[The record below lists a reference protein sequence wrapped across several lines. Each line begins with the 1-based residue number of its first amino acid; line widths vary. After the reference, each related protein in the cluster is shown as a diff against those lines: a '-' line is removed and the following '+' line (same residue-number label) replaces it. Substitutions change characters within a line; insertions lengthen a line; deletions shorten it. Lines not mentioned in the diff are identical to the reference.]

1 MRKFWFIIF
10 LFAIHFCST
19 CFADGKID
27 STRLVVESTADPRAK
42 LSALNYLAELFW
54 GVDPDQTIK
63 YANEALALAQEQE
76 ESNQLSQAY
85 LNLCQGYLYKDD
97 YVKALDYGLKCLD
110 IRQRTA
116 DKPALAFVLRT
127 IGWLYYDMENSDLSL
142 QYHKESL
149 KLYEQLGDESR
160 IGNALNGLGL
170 VYMQKQSYQT
180 ALSNLE
186 KALEIEESIGN
197 THRVS
202 VVLSNM
208 GACYQKLGSNQQAID
223 YLQRSLQLIEGSD
236 DMDLFAESL
245 NRMGNAFLDLKNY
258 EQAEIFLDSAM
269 NIIDRSVLADKP
281 VLMMENLQSRS
292 ILYAAK
298 QDFKKSLNA
307 MQLFNDLRESI
318 LSEEKSYALMELR
331 VDYEMERK
339 EAEIQLLEQEK
350 QLSNMRRNMLI
361 GGLLGL
367 LLFAVLLG
375 GRLRSSY
382 RKNKLI
388 LETKQALTDA
398 ELEKSKL
405 IQARLKNELEFKNKE
420 LTTFG
425 MHIAQKNEL
434 FNEFIEHLTSIEK
447 TDIDKSSVESAIK
460 SFKQRLDINHELEEF
475 YSHTELVHQDFLF
488 KLTEKFPELTD
499 HDKKL
504 SSQIRLN
511 LSNKEIAALN
521 NVSLKSVE
529 VGRSRLRKKM
539 DIESSV
545 NFSEFL
551 QNI

>member
-1 MRKFWFIIF
+1 MGKYLFSILLF
-10 LFAIHFCST
+10 LQFTYGF
-19 CFADGKID
+19 GQNEID
-27 STRLVVESTADPRAK
+27 STSQIIQNASSELEK
-42 LSALNYLAELFW
+42 LQATNYLAELYW
-54 GVDPDQTIK
+54 GKDPNLTLE
-63 YANEALALAQEQE
+63 YGRSALQLAQQLENNQ
-76 ESNQLSQAY
+76 QLSYAY

-97 YVKALDYGLKCLD
+97 YAEALDYGLKCLEL
-110 IRQRTA
+110 RQQSN
-116 DKPALAFVLRT
+116 DLHGLAFILRT

-142 QYHKESL
+142 KYHKESL
-149 KLYEQLGDESR
+149 TLYEQLNEVDR

-170 VYMQKQSYQT
+170 VYMQKENYQT
-180 ALSNLE
+180 ALSYLE
-186 KALEIEESIGN
+186 RALEIEETLQSD
-197 THRVS
+197 HRVS

-208 GACYQKLGSNQQAID
+208 GACYQKLGSSRQAID
-223 YLQRSLQLIEGSD
+223 YLKRSLVLNEGLD
-236 DMDLFAESL
+236 DMDLFSESL
-245 NRMGNAFLDLKNY
+245 NRMANAYLDLKEY
-258 EQAEIFLDSAM
+258 DKAEQLLDSAAAL
-269 NIIDRSVLADKP
+269 ISSQSLADKK
-281 VLMMENLQSRS
+281 VLLMENLQSFS
-292 ILYAAK
+292 ILYAA
-298 QDFKKSLNA
+298 QQHYKKSYDA
-307 MQLFNDLRESI
+307 MQQYNELRENI

-331 VDYEMERK
+331 VSYEQQRR

-350 QLSNMRRNMLI
+350 QLSNMKRNMLI
-361 GGLLGL
+361 GGLVGL
-367 LLFAVLLG
+367 LILVLLVV

-398 ELEKSKL
+398 KLEKSKL
-405 IQARLKNELEFKNKE
+405 TQERLKNELDFKNKE

-434 FNEFIEHLTSIEK
+434 FNEFIESLSHIEK
-447 TDIDKSSVESAIK
+447 ADFDKSHVDATIK
-460 SFKQRLDINHELEEF
+460 SFKHRLDINQDLEEF
-475 YSHTELVHQDFLF
+475 YNHTELVHQDFLF
-488 KLTEKFPELTD
+488 KLSEKFPDLTD

-539 DIESSV
+539 DIDSSV

>member
-1 MRKFWFIIF
+1 M
-10 LFAIHFCST
+10 
-19 CFADGKID
+19 
-27 STRLVVESTADPRAK
+27 K
-42 LSALNYLAELFW
+42 LMASNYLAQLYW
-54 GVDPDQTIK
+54 GKDPNQTLMFGEK
-63 YANEALALAQEQE
+63 ALEMAQKQQNNE
-76 ESNQLSQAY
+76 QLSYAY

-97 YVKALDYGLKCLD
+97 YAEALDFGLKCLEL
-110 IRQRTA
+110 RQQS
-116 DKPALAFVLRT
+116 DDLPALAFILRT

-142 QYHKESL
+142 KYHKESL
-149 KLYEQLGDESR
+149 KLYEQLEEIDR

-170 VYMQKQSYQT
+170 VYMQKENYQT
-180 ALSNLE
+180 ALSYLE
-186 KALEIEESIGN
+186 RALEIEESSKN
-197 THRVS
+197 DHRVS

-223 YLQRSLQLIEGSD
+223 YLRRSLVLNQRFD
-236 DMDLFAESL
+236 DMDLFSESL
-245 NRMGNAFLDLKNY
+245 NRMANAFLDLKNY
-258 EQAEIFLDSAM
+258 EEAQILLDSASR
-269 NIIDRSVLADKP
+269 IINSATLADKK
-281 VLMMENLQSRS
+281 VLMMENLQAQS
-292 ILYAAK
+292 ILYAA
-298 QDFKKSLNA
+298 QQNYKKSLDA
-307 MQLFNDLRESI
+307 IQEYTDLRESI

-331 VDYEMERK
+331 VGYEKQRR

-350 QLSNMRRNMLI
+350 QLSNIRRNMLI
-361 GGLLGL
+361 GGLVGL
-367 LLFAVLLG
+367 LLVVLLIV

-405 IQARLKNELEFKNKE
+405 TQEQLKNELEFKNKE

-434 FNEFIEHLTSIEK
+434 FNEFIQSLAQIEK
-447 TDIDKSSVESAIK
+447 ADFDKSHVDAAVK
-460 SFKQRLDINHELEEF
+460 SFKHRLDINQDLEEF
-475 YSHTELVHQDFLF
+475 YTHTELVHQDFLF
-488 KLTEKFPELTD
+488 KLSEKFPDLTD

-539 DIESSV
+539 DIDSTV

>member
-1 MRKFWFIIF
+1 MRKSWF
-10 LFAIHFCST
+10 LFCL
-19 CFADGKID
+19 FALYFIDTSFGYSEID
-27 STRLVVESTADPRAK
+27 STRHVVDSASDPNIK
-42 LSALNYLAELFW
+42 LKALNYLAELYW
-54 GVDPDQTIK
+54 GKDPNQTLA
-63 YANEALALAQEQE
+63 YANEALKIAQEQADTE
-76 ESNQLSQAY
+76 QLSQVY

-97 YVKALDYGLKCLD
+97 YAKALDFGLKCLD
-110 IRQRTA
+110 LRQQSD
-116 DKPALAFVLRT
+116 DKPALAFILRT
-127 IGWLYYDMENSDLSL
+127 IGWLYYDMENSDMSL

-149 KLYEQLGDESR
+149 KLYEEIEDFSR

-170 VYMQKQSYQT
+170 VYMQKENYQT
-180 ALSNLE
+180 ALSYLE
-186 KALEIEESIGN
+186 RALEIEESSKN
-197 THRVS
+197 NHRVS

-208 GACYQKLGSNQQAID
+208 GSCYQKLGSNQKAID
-223 YLQRSLQLIEGSD
+223 YLQRSLNLNEQID
-236 DMDLFAESL
+236 DMDLFSESL
-245 NRMGNAFLDLKNY
+245 NRMGNAYLDLKNY
-258 EQAEIFLDSAM
+258 RQAEILLDSAKT
-269 NIIDRSVLADKP
+269 IIDQNQLADKP
-281 VLMMENLQSRS
+281 VLLMENLQAKS

-298 QDFKKSLNA
+298 QDFKKSLDA
-307 MQLFNDLRESI
+307 MRQFNNLRENI

-331 VDYEMERK
+331 VDYELERK

-361 GGLLGL
+361 GGLAGVLLIGL
-367 LLFAVLLG
+367 LLG

-405 IQARLKNELEFKNKE
+405 SQERLKNELEFKNKE

-434 FNEFIEHLTSIEK
+434 FSEFIEQLTNIEK
-447 TDIDKSSVESAIK
+447 TDFDKLHVESAIK
-460 SFKQRLDINHELEEF
+460 SFKQRLEINHDLEEF

-488 KLTEKFPELTD
+488 KLSEKFPDLTD

-539 DIESSV
+539 GIDSSV

>member
-1 MRKFWFIIF
+1 MRKNLFSIIF
-10 LFAIHFCST
+10 IFQFVNGFGNSE
-19 CFADGKID
+19 ID
-27 STRLVVESTADPRAK
+27 STRQVVNSATEPDIKLRAT
-42 LSALNYLAELFW
+42 NYLAELYW
-54 GVDPDQTIK
+54 GKDPNQTLA
-63 YANEALALAQEQE
+63 YGAEALKMAQDQKNTE
-76 ESNQLSQAY
+76 QLSYAY

-97 YVKALDYGLKCLD
+97 YAEALDFGLKCLEL
-110 IRQRTA
+110 RQQSN
-116 DKPALAFVLRT
+116 DLHALAFILRT

-149 KLYEQLGDESR
+149 RLYEELDETDR

-170 VYMQKQSYQT
+170 VYMQKENYQT
-180 ALSNLE
+180 ALSYLE
-186 KALEIEESIGN
+186 RALEIEESSGN
-197 THRVS
+197 DHRVS

-223 YLQRSLQLIEGSD
+223 YLQRSLVLNQKVD
-236 DMDLFAESL
+236 DMDLYAESL
-245 NRMGNAFLDLKNY
+245 IRMANAFLDLKDY
-258 EQAEIFLDSAM
+258 ERAELLLDSASH
-269 NIIDRSVLADKP
+269 ILDHEPLADKK
-281 VLMMENLQSRS
+281 VLMMENLQAQS
-292 ILYAAK
+292 ILFAA
-298 QDFKKSLNA
+298 QQNYKKSLQA
-307 MQLFNDLRESI
+307 IQQFNDLRENI

-331 VDYEMERK
+331 VGYEKQRR
-339 EAEIQLLEQEK
+339 EAEVQLLEQEK

-361 GGLLGL
+361 GGLVGL
-367 LLFAVLLG
+367 LLVGILLG

-388 LETKQALTDA
+388 LETKQALTHA

-405 IQARLKNELEFKNKE
+405 SQERLKNELEFKNKE

-434 FNEFIEHLTSIEK
+434 FSEFIEQLTSIEK
-447 TDIDKSSVESAIK
+447 TDFDKSHVESAIK

-475 YSHTELVHQDFLF
+475 YNHTELVHQDFLF
-488 KLTEKFPELTD
+488 KLSEKFPDLTD

-539 DIESSV
+539 NIDSTV

>member
-1 MRKFWFIIF
+1 MRKYWF
-10 LFAIHFCST
+10 LFYLFVFHCSYS
-19 CFADGKID
+19 CFGNDEID
-27 STRLVVESTADPRAK
+27 SVRQAVESASNPKSK
-42 LSALNYLAELFW
+42 LKSLNYLAELYW
-54 GVDPDQTIK
+54 GRDPNQTLEHA
-63 YANEALALAQEQE
+63 YEALKIAQDEG
-76 ESNQLSQAY
+76 NNAQLSYAY

-97 YVKALDYGLKCLD
+97 YVKALDFGLKCLD
-110 IRQRTA
+110 LRQQS
-116 DKPALAFVLRT
+116 DDVPALAFILRT
-127 IGWLYYDMENSDLSL
+127 IGWLYYDMENTDLSL

-149 KLYEQLGDESR
+149 KLYEELEDVSR

-170 VYMQKQSYQT
+170 VYMQKQSYQA
-180 ALSNLE
+180 ALSYLE
-186 KALEIEESIGN
+186 RALEIEDSSGN
-197 THRVS
+197 DHRVS
-202 VVLSNM
+202 VVLSNI

-223 YLQRSLQLIEGSD
+223 YLQRSLKLNEQID

-245 NRMGNAFLDLKNY
+245 NRMANAYLDLNDY
-258 EQAEIFLDSAM
+258 RQAEVLLDSAK

-281 VLMMENLQSRS
+281 VLLMENLQARS

-298 QDFKKSLNA
+298 RDFKKSLDA
-307 MQLFNDLRESI
+307 MQQFNDLRESI

-331 VDYEMERK
+331 VDYEMQRK

-361 GGLLGL
+361 GGLVGL
-367 LLFAVLLG
+367 ILFGILLG

-405 IQARLKNELEFKNKE
+405 SQERLKNELDFKNKE
-420 LTTFG
+420 LTTFA

-434 FNEFIEHLTSIEK
+434 FNEFIEQLTSIEK
-447 TDIDKSSVESAIK
+447 ADFDKSHVESAIK
-460 SFKQRLDINHELEEF
+460 SFKQRLDINHDLEEF
-475 YSHTELVHQDFLF
+475 YNHTELVHQDFLF
-488 KLTEKFPELTD
+488 KLAEKFPDLTD

-539 DIESSV
+539 GIDSAV